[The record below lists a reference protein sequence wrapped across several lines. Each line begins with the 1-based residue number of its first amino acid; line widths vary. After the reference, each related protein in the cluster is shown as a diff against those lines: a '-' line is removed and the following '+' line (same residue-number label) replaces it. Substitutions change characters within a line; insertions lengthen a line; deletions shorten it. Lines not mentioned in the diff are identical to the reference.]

1 MKREVA
7 LKIVPVDE
15 RMPDR
20 KEAYQRFEREAK
32 VIARLEHPHIVP
44 LHAYGVWQDDFAY
57 LAMRYMRGGP
67 LGDYIKRHGALPPDQ
82 VIKMF
87 GQIALALDYAHGR
100 GVVHRDIKPGN
111 ILLDELGNAY
121 LTDFGLAKLM
131 EMSLGWTEAGTL
143 VGTPLYAS
151 PEQIRDSDAL
161 NYRSDLYSFGVVVYH
176 GLVGRPPFEVD
187 QDGIMTLIR
196 RQVGEPP
203 PLPSSLN
210 PVLNPEV
217 DAILMKALQK
227 QPEKRYSSAVEL
239 IQDLAQA
246 LDVSVPN
253 TFLMV
258 AAPPDEQPPAA
269 ARRWPLRISRRS
281 LIVFVCLLIIVITAT
296 GLVLRSRAETPGNE
310 HYTLIPNIIGSVH
323 DTVPSDSEVTRA
335 RERLGD
341 RGFIGYLACTLET
354 ELTTF
359 LARAM
364 GDVAE
369 EYGLEY
375 QVFDGRMDSYIQST
389 QIEDARRQGAPA
401 LIVCQLDAQ
410 ALAPSLQSAAA
421 AGVIL
426 GFNAPPNIADG
437 VVVTVDN
444 AELGRQI
451 GAEAGAY
458 IRDVLGGHANVL
470 LLDLPESPSSS
481 SISSAMEA
489 AMLQAAPDAQI
500 VARMRGVTREN
511 GRDAA
516 QALLAS
522 GTAYDV
528 VLSVN
533 DAAAFGVIAVL
544 QEQNIPPEAV
554 TVFSVNGES
563 LAQQYVRRGLYMQAT
578 IVFDRQML
586 ARSTMEAVIKMLG
599 GGSLPR
605 TILVTDSH
613 VVTADDL
620 TSTP

>member
-20 KEAYQRFEREAK
+20 KEAYQRFEREAE

-82 VIKMF
+82 VIRMF

-100 GVVHRDIKPGN
+100 GIVHRDIKPGN

-227 QPEKRYSSAVEL
+227 EPEKRYSSAVEL

-246 LDVSVPN
+246 LDTPLPN
-253 TFLMV
+253 TFLMAA
-258 AAPPDEQPPAA
+258 AAPGEQPPVPARQWPPA
-269 ARRWPLRISRRS
+269 DLAPFARR
-281 LIVFVCLLIIVITAT
+281 VCLPADHRDH
-296 GLVLRSRAETPGNE
+296 GDR
-310 HYTLIPNIIGSVH
+310 IGSPIASADAGKRTLYADPQH
-323 DTVPSDSEVTRA
+323 HRFGA
-335 RERLGD
+335 RQ
-341 RGFIGYLACTLET
+341 C
-354 ELTTF
+354 
-359 LARAM
+359 
-364 GDVAE
+364 
-369 EYGLEY
+369 
-375 QVFDGRMDSYIQST
+375 
-389 QIEDARRQGAPA
+389 
-401 LIVCQLDAQ
+401 
-410 ALAPSLQSAAA
+410 
-421 AGVIL
+421 
-426 GFNAPPNIADG
+426 
-437 VVVTVDN
+437 
-444 AELGRQI
+444 
-451 GAEAGAY
+451 
-458 IRDVLGGHANVL
+458 
-470 LLDLPESPSSS
+470 PE
-481 SISSAMEA
+481 
-489 AMLQAAPDAQI
+489 
-500 VARMRGVTREN
+500 
-511 GRDAA
+511 
-516 QALLAS
+516 
-522 GTAYDV
+522 
-528 VLSVN
+528 
-533 DAAAFGVIAVL
+533 
-544 QEQNIPPEAV
+544 
-554 TVFSVNGES
+554 
-563 LAQQYVRRGLYMQAT
+563 
-578 IVFDRQML
+578 
-586 ARSTMEAVIKMLG
+586 
-599 GGSLPR
+599 
-605 TILVTDSH
+605 
-613 VVTADDL
+613 
-620 TSTP
+620 